1 MVLSSFIHKL
11 LQIKSLYFISKHD
24 FNNYSKMLM
33 IAAFNLAIKI
43 DFENKNEIL
52 KKLYDDITKKY
63 KSLRK

>member
-43 DFENKNEIL
+43 DFENKNERA
-52 KKLYDDITKKY
+52 Y
-63 KSLRK
+63 